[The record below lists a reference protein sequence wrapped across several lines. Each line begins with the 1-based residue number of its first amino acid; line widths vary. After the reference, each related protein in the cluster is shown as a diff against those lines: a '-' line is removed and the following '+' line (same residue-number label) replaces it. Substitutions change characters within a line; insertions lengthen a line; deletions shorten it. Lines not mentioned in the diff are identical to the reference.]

1 MELEFYS
8 VRNEGD
14 KKKVNAAIDAQA
26 AQEVA
31 MESAMKQRSGGGG
44 VKTVQGKR
52 KRTPSRGGNGR

>member
-44 VKTVQGKR
+44 
-52 KRTPSRGGNGR
+52 

>member
-1 MELEFYS
+1 MDELEETSSGRLHVELEFYS

-44 VKTVQGKR
+44 
-52 KRTPSRGGNGR
+52 

>member
-1 MELEFYS
+1 MKRVDELEETSSGRLHVELEFYS

-44 VKTVQGKR
+44 K
-52 KRTPSRGGNGR
+52 NA